1 MAWEPGFVRF
11 ASDATVAA
19 LWGGALL
26 LLSLGATIGDLRR
39 RRRRNIDSVG
49 WIPWR
54 DVSAIS
60 AFAGLVLLAMAA
72 SGWVGGSG

>member
-1 MAWEPGFVRF
+1 MTWPPEFLRF
-11 ASDATVAA
+11 ASEATIAG

-26 LLSLGATIGDLRR
+26 LVSVGAMFGDLRR

-49 WIPWR
+49 WVPWR
-54 DVSAIS
+54 DLSAIS

-72 SGWVGGSG
+72 SGWMKG